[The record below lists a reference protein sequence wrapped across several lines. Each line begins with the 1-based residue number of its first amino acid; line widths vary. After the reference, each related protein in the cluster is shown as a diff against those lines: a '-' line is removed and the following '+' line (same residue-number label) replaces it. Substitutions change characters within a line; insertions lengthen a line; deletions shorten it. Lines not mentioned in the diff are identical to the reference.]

1 LKKYLIELFNKAAKK
16 LSYLTE
22 IDHSFDTPKSNEH
35 GDLSCNAAM
44 MLSKRLKKNPKQIAE
59 EIISNLDYEEDVIEK
74 VEIAGPGFINFFFTA
89 NYKTQVVTQILK
101 EKSNFGRSN
110 KHNGQKANVEFV
122 SANPTGP
129 LTVGH
134 GRNAV
139 IGDSVANML
148 ETIGYTVERE
158 YYFNNA
164 GRQMRVLGDSVKLRY
179 FELLGQK
186 VDFPEDYYQG
196 EYIKDIELKFHDEY
210 GDKLTDEDPE
220 GKFKEKAEEEIFNDI
235 KNTLSRLN
243 ITFDTFFNENSLYQD
258 GKIDELLSVFEEK
271 GLSYKKD
278 DAIWLKFS
286 ELGVAEDKVI
296 VKATG
301 EPTYRLPDIAYHKIK
316 FDRNYDLMV
325 DVFGSDHIAS
335 YPDVLAGLKAVNKD
349 TDKVKVLIYQF
360 VTLLEDGEVIKMST
374 RKANYVTL
382 DQLIDDVGS
391 DVVRYFFNMRNISS
405 HMNFDL
411 TLAKKQS
418 DENPV
423 FYLQYAHARICSI
436 IRTVAEEKIKSSVKN
451 MELLIKEEEQQ
462 LINKLNE
469 YEEVVLIAA
478 ENFEPHRICTYLT
491 ELATAFHKFYT
502 FCRILGSE
510 KKLAEARLALAQ
522 ATKTVLQNGLGIL
535 GVTAP
540 ERM

>member
-196 EYIKDIELKFHDEY
+196 EYIKDIALKLHDEY

>member
-1 LKKYLIELFNKAAKK
+1 MKKYLIEIFRKTSKK
-16 LSYLTE
+16 LSYLSE
-22 IDHSFDTPKSNEH
+22 VDFSLDIPKTNEH

-59 EIISNLDYEEDVIEK
+59 EIISNLEYDDDIVETI
-74 VEIAGPGFINFFFTA
+74 EIAGPGFINFFFTPK
-89 NYKTQVVTQILK
+89 YKAQIIIQILK
-101 EKSNFGRSN
+101 EKTNFGSSN
-110 KHNGQKANVEFV
+110 KYKGQKANVEFV

-139 IGDSVANML
+139 IGDTIANLL
-148 ETIGYTVERE
+148 ETIGYSVDRE

-164 GRQMRVLGDSVKLRY
+164 GRQMRVLGDSVKFRY
-179 FELLGQK
+179 LELLGQK
-186 VDFPEDYYQG
+186 IDFPEDYYQG
-196 EYIKDIELKFHDEY
+196 EYIKDIAIKMQDEF
-210 GDKLTDEDPE
+210 GDKLLDEKPE

-243 ITFDTFFNENSLYQD
+243 ISFDIFFNENSLYNE
-258 GKIDELLSVFEEK
+258 GKIEDLISVFEAK
-271 GLSYKKD
+271 NLSYKKD
-278 DAIWLKFS
+278 GAVWLKLS

-296 VKATG
+296 VKSTG
-301 EPTYRLPDIAYHKIK
+301 EPTYRLPDIAYHKTK
-316 FDRNYDLMV
+316 FERNYDLMV
-325 DVFGSDHIAS
+325 DLFGSDHTAT
-335 YPDVLAGLKAVNKD
+335 YPDVLAGLRALDKD
-349 TDKVKVLIYQF
+349 TDKVKVLIQQF
-360 VTLLEDGEVIKMST
+360 VTLLEDGEIIKMST

-382 DQLIDDVGS
+382 DELIDKLGS

-436 IRTVAEEKIKSSVKN
+436 IRTVAAEKIKSSVKN
-451 MELLIKEEEQQ
+451 LDFLTKEEEQQ

-469 YEEVVLIAA
+469 YEEVVLFAA
-478 ENFEPHRICTYLT
+478 ENFEPHHVCNYLT
-491 ELATAFHKFYT
+491 DLAEAFHKFYT

-510 KKLAEARLALAQ
+510 KKLAEARLALAE
-522 ATKTVLQNGLGIL
+522 ATKTVLQNGLDIL